1 VAEQATIYD
10 VATRAGVSVSTV
22 SHTLNRPQR
31 VNPETRRRV
40 LEAID
45 HLGYVPKATAVAR
58 ARKAAGRIGVLA
70 PFTSY
75 ASYTRRLMGVMK
87 ESESDAVETVVYDQ
101 QSAATAASPLLS
113 ALPVTHRLDGVLI
126 MGLPLDD
133 TLAERLVAQKVPTV
147 LVDSRRPEFDSIT
160 IDDEA
165 AGYLVAQHLIGTGRR
180 TVAYVSES
188 QASTDY
194 LSPGQLRRS
203 GVERALTQAGLD
215 PGMLRQVKTS
225 RDVTGGPK
233 ALEAILADGLP
244 DAIFAHQDLLAA
256 GIVTECHRR
265 GIRVPDDVAIVGFDD
280 SELAQLLG
288 ITTVAQPL
296 EGSGR
301 LAFRMLREAMGG
313 SAVSARQVTMSVELV
328 VRKTA

>member
-1 VAEQATIYD
+1 M
-10 VATRAGVSVSTV
+10 
-22 SHTLNRPQR
+22 
-31 VNPETRRRV
+31 
-40 LEAID
+40 
-45 HLGYVPKATAVAR
+45 
-58 ARKAAGRIGVLA
+58 LA

-75 ASYTRRLMGVMK
+75 ASYTRRLIGVMK

-165 AGYLVAQHLIGTGRR
+165 AGYLVAQHLVGTGRR

-194 LSPGQLRRS
+194 LSRASYAGPGS
-203 GVERALTQAGLD
+203 
-215 PGMLRQVKTS
+215 S
-225 RDVTGGPK
+225 RP
-233 ALEAILADGLP
+233 
-244 DAIFAHQDLLAA
+244 
-256 GIVTECHRR
+256 
-265 GIRVPDDVAIVGFDD
+265 
-280 SELAQLLG
+280 
-288 ITTVAQPL
+288 
-296 EGSGR
+296 
-301 LAFRMLREAMGG
+301 
-313 SAVSARQVTMSVELV
+313 
-328 VRKTA
+328 